1 MRFSAVSIRVL
12 PLPAVELRDLQV
24 AEDPKFGTEPFLKLD
39 IGRVRLR
46 LCRCWRA
53 ASSWV
58 TSCCESRSSR
68 SSRPPMVGLNIA
80 SLGAATEPRPGG
92 RPAGALGRRG
102 RRGEPGGGRPR
113 RGGRRHRRVCR
124 PWQGRGGLAQYRLT
138 DADVTLTGSGTQITF
153 KGTTRLQPGDVRL
166 ALSDGVVALANGKSL
181 SEASLRGKV
190 AVDGKDVGPLAGAAI
205 GPEPGA
211 LGGGLK
217 GALVLG
223 GTVAAPT
230 ATGEVTIR
238 ARGRPGR
245 IPSVRSPS
253 GRMLTVASLKM
264 NTAWQ
269 DQRLTGRPVTAD
281 ISGGAVTTQL
291 TVALDRGVR
300 VQLADV
306 GIKTLPLEK
315 VVVDYLCLG
324 YAITGPLDL
333 TGELTFDGHD
343 MLNTLSGPGQLH
355 VGRGK
360 VVGSQALAL
369 FASLVRVSGAV
380 SSVLA
385 ADVPNACPRRA
396 AGVRLDHR
404 NLRADQRGGHD
415 TRSAVHEPVDEG
427 LDRRGLLAADA
438 ADEPGHDRPARP
450 RRAEGQGERHRL
462 LALDQR
468 LAGQRAAGCRSE
480 EGGKGYPRPS
490 QALRPLALARR
501 RRVAWAGRG
510 EQGPLRFR
518 ERRPGAPRHG
528 RSLSCVW
535 PYTIEANGTAGD
547 PVAPPRPRHA
557 PSSRTTDGTSV
568 QRALLAMR
576 GIGWR

>member
-1 MRFSAVSIRVL
+1 MPRWVKWLLGVVAVLVILVVVAAAALPRLVDTPRIQSYIASSATQALGRPVRFSSVSIRVL
-12 PLPAVELRDLQV
+12 PLPAVELHDLQV

-39 IGRVRLR
+39 VGRVRLR
-46 LCRCWRA
+46 LLPLLAGRVELGDIVLRKPVVTLIQA
-53 ASSWV
+53 ADG
-58 TSCCESRSSR
+58 R
-68 SSRPPMVGLNIA
+68 LNIA
-80 SLGAATEPRPGG
+80 SLGATTEAPRAPPRPGRSSG
-92 RPAGALGRRG
+92 GAAAASPAAVARVVVDGGTVVYVARG
-102 RRGEPGGGRPR
+102 KGE
-113 RGGRRHRRVCR
+113 
-124 PWQGRGGLAQYRLT
+124 AASQYRLT

-205 GPEPGA
+205 GPEPG

-230 ATGEVTIR
+230 ATGEVMISALTVTR
-238 ARGRPGR
+238 TNPQCPEPKR
-245 IPSVRSPS
+245 
-253 GRMLTVASLKM
+253 RMLTVASLKM

-385 ADVPNACPRRA
+385 ADVP
-396 AGVRLDHR
+396 
-404 NLRADQRGGHD
+404 
-415 TRSAVHEPVDEG
+415 TR
-427 LDRRGLLAADA
+427 
-438 ADEPGHDRPARP
+438 
-450 RRAEGQGERHRL
+450 
-462 LALDQR
+462 ALDAPLEFDSITGTYVLTNGVATTR
-468 LAGQRAAGCRSE
+468 DLLYTSRSMKVSIAGDYSL
-480 EGGKGYPRPS
+480 PT
-490 QALRPLALARR
+490 RR
-501 RRVAWAGRG
+501 MNLDMIVQHGRG
-510 EQGPLRFR
+510 ELK
-518 ERRPGAPRHG
+518 AKV
-528 RSLSCVW
+528 S
-535 PYTIEANGTAGD
+535 GTASSPSISVSPGSVLRDVD
-547 PVAPPRPRHA
+547 PKKAEKGIR
-557 PSSRTTDGTSV
+557 D
-568 QRALLAMR
+568 LLKR
-576 GIGWR
+576 FGR